1 MEKNIAAC
9 SWRCVHDAL
18 QGWPAIFWKKG
29 ENVKKW
35 FTVTI
40 GNYPRTATSLQR
52 PIFSPRRTVHTFL
65 KRGQRLTNNENKT
78 QSKIAKGH
86 AAWYVSGVLFCLV
99 TVLLIYFYCVTYFPS
114 SPKKAVAILH
124 PDLPITGTSR
134 QRLLSSVPKVAVHAR
149 HERLLQIHK
158 LYTLLQVSLVRGS
171 SRREALHDVRNN

>member
-65 KRGQRLTNNENKT
+65 KRVQRLTNDENKT

-86 AAWYVSGVLFCLV
+86 AAWYVSGVFFCLV
-99 TVLLIYFYCVTYFPS
+99 SVLLIYFDCVTKKTSCHITPQLPHNRHFDYVPL
-114 SPKKAVAILH
+114 SPRWPCMQAMN
-124 PDLPITGTSR
+124 D
-134 QRLLSSVPKVAVHAR
+134 
-149 HERLLQIHK
+149 
-158 LYTLLQVSLVRGS
+158 Y
-171 SRREALHDVRNN
+171 